1 MEALLPDDMPMLSD
15 DIPTEEMPMTMEEI
29 RDWNPELEPK
39 LTKINKSHKMYINWI
54 HEIDES
60 RDENKLSNYAVINGD
75 NVINI
80 YKSKNM
86 IMKRMRCNLC
96 NEYQYIAD
104 SSEPPRCA
112 MAIKF
117 GGIQFDQDIMDDH
130 FENMAHKKVIQY
142 IIMMQ
147 YKDKLL
153 QHEFGGSDHITT
165 RLKDIIA
172 KMFDEQKKAINKSFK
187 DVFHQRDSFS
197 HLPKP
202 PLYPF
207 NPSSVK
213 KVKKRLGDALAF
225 SINQSKFIEDIIHQA
240 IHAASHHIENEK
252 KENVFNI
259 VENVNNIPAV
269 LSDLEKVNNALQVIS
284 IARPIIMKRLF
295 QALIREST
303 LNVNKKGEEH
313 KYDNENVG
321 DIFESALKIIK
332 STIVNDIVKL
342 NKLHIQQDDD
352 DDDDKKENN
361 ILLFE
366 NGMNNIHI
374 DNWKYRDIDLSLL
387 FDIYSIYRIYQYVN
401 KGKFDTSIA
410 DFRERCGG
418 YQGMFKEKPK
428 VDNDI
433 TMDEATVFQNAIR
446 YFIDNIVQPIKLNKS
461 CVINGDV
468 QQYMIYI
475 FAMSTCL
482 KQLFE
487 KQKNQE
493 QKSDIG
499 DIQFDMVLIAKSSIN
514 IFTGKELHNQVIS
527 GLDIKTNLETVG
539 IKTFVKHEISDEDST
554 DRKKITDKISIMF
567 KSLAL
572 KLGFDYDNINEKL
585 NNKRFVLLID
595 KRRINNNNDILY
607 LYESMEYIEKIENN
621 NSIGLDND
629 GVMHWLCEKYLI
641 PKSDGTWIGSMKS
654 MDGYLFTYSFH
665 IHGYNT
671 YRCYLY
677 FNGGCTRTFPEH
689 FVELIPKYFMY
700 PIHDQK
706 FKKDFK
712 KEFIKI
718 LYSHDY
724 KHGFDLI
731 LTDNIFTEYYRIIT
745 GLYHI
750 TVNYRRVEPE
760 EKKKRISNY
769 NKYC

>member
-1 MEALLPDDMPMLSD
+1 MEALSQPFLFDNNSLP
-15 DIPTEEMPMTMEEI
+15 EEKEILNEELPMTMEEI
-29 RDWNPELEPK
+29 REWNPKLEPI
-39 LTKINKSHKMYINWI
+39 LTKINNRHKKYINWI
-54 HEIDES
+54 DQIDEI
-60 RDENKLSNYAVINGD
+60 REGYEYTKYKYINGD

-80 YKSKNM
+80 YKRKTHTA
-86 IMKRMRCNLC
+86 MKRMRCNIC
-96 NEYQYIAD
+96 HTYQHIAD
-104 SSEPPRCA
+104 TCEPPRCA

-117 GGIQFDQDIMDDH
+117 GGTHFDFDIMNHH
-130 FENMAHKKVIQY
+130 FENPAHKNVQRY
-142 IIMMQ
+142 ILMMQ

-153 QHEFGGSDHITT
+153 QHEFGGSDHIVR
-165 RLKDIIA
+165 RLKEIIA
-172 KMFDEQKKAINKSFK
+172 KMFDETDKQINLLIYHNINAK
-187 DVFHQRDSFS
+187 DSFS

-207 NPSSVK
+207 DKASVA
-213 KVKKRLGDALAF
+213 KVAKRLSDALAF
-225 SINQSKFIEDIIHQA
+225 SVNQNEFIEDIIFQA
-240 IHAASHHIENEK
+240 MEASKIEPK
-252 KENVFNI
+252 KEDTFNI
-259 VENVNNIPAV
+259 IPITSV
-269 LSDLEKVNNALQVIS
+269 LSELSFINNALHAVLV
-284 IARPIIMKRLF
+284 ARPVIMRNLC
-295 QALIREST
+295 QALNRQKTSED
-303 LNVNKKGEEH
+303 H
-313 KYDNENVG
+313 KYDTKHIIDVL
-321 DIFESALKIIK
+321 DSTLKTTKTTII
-332 STIVNDIVKL
+332 NDIMKIKQL
-342 NKLHIQQDDD
+342 KNYKMGNNAKLHS
-352 DDDDKKENN
+352 N
-361 ILLFE
+361 IE
-366 NGMNNIHI
+366 I
-374 DNWKYRDIDLSLL
+374 SLL
-387 FDIYSIYRIYQYVN
+387 FDIYSVYRIHQYVN

-410 DFRERCGG
+410 DLRERCGG
-418 YQGMFKEKPK
+418 YKDRWKERPI
-428 VDNDI
+428 VDNGI
-433 TMDEATVFQNAIR
+433 TMNEATMFQNLIR
-446 YFIDNIVQPIKLNKS
+446 YYINNIVQPIKLNKS

-750 TVNYRRVEPE
+750 TVNYRRV
-760 EKKKRISNY
+760 
-769 NKYC
+769 